1 MPCGAAKKAAH
12 RRSYAETAR
21 AHYAEPAARLPV
33 DLGLSP
39 RGSARSPRGGGMPFL
54 HDSGSDGGEET
65 RVGSSLSNPYFL
77 CQLGLAFLLGLG
89 LGLGFRL
96 ISFPAHR

>member
-1 MPCGAAKKAAH
+1 MPRGAAEKAAH

-21 AHYAEPAARLPV
+21 AHYVEPTAWLPI
-33 DLGLSP
+33 DLGPSP
-39 RGSARSPRGGGMPFL
+39 RGLARSSCGGGLPFL

-77 CQLGLAFLLGLG
+77 CQLGL
-89 LGLGFRL
+89 GFQD
-96 ISFPAHR
+96 F